1 MKFEAAIFDLD
12 GVIVDTIDLHFKAW
26 KRMFSEYGKEIDFED
41 YKQKVDGIPRE
52 DGAKSILVDLSEE
65 ELKEAATRKQD
76 YFLDS
81 LEQEGV
87 KVYQSTIDL
96 IDKLKLKGVKVGVI
110 SSSRNCRHI
119 LEQAGIGNL
128 FDTIVAGGDIDKGKP
143 NPDVFL
149 QAALNLGIEPSK
161 CLVFEDAVLG
171 VEASKRAS
179 IKCVGIDRYQSPQRL
194 SQADLIVGDLSE
206 VSIENLDELFK

>member
-26 KRMFSEYGKEIDFED
+26 KKMFLEYGKKIDFED
-41 YKQKVDGIPRE
+41 YKQKVDGIPRV
-52 DGAKSILVDLSEE
+52 DGAKSILIDLPEE
-65 ELKEAATRKQD
+65 KLKEAATRKQN

-81 LEQEGV
+81 LDQEGV

-96 IDKLKLKGVKVGVI
+96 IDKLKSKGVKVGVI

-119 LEQAGIGNL
+119 LEKAGIGNL

-171 VEASKRAS
+171 VEASRRAN
-179 IKCVGIDRYQSPQRL
+179 IKCVGIDRYQNPQRL
-194 SQADLIVGDLSE
+194 AQADLVVDDLSE

>member
-26 KRMFSEYGKEIDFED
+26 EKMFSEYGKKIDFED
-41 YKQKVDGIPRE
+41 YKQKVDGIPRV
-52 DGAKSILVDLSEE
+52 DGAKAVLIDLPEE
-65 ELKEAATRKQD
+65 ELKQAATRKQD

-87 KVYQSTIDL
+87 KVYQSTIAL
-96 IDKLKLKGVKVGVI
+96 INKLKSKGIKVGLI
-110 SSSRNCRHI
+110 SSSRNCRYI
-119 LEQAGIGNL
+119 LEKAGIGNL

-194 SQADLIVGDLSE
+194 AQADLVVGDLSE